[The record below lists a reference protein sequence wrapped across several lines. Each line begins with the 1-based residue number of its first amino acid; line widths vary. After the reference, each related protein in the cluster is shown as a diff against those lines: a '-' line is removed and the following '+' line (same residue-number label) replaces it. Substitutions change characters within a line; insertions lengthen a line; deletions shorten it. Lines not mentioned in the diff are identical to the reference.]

1 MCSDTER
8 LEMLIVLYMCSF
20 LTSYD
25 SRDMSLGDIETIV
38 SYNQSREMYC
48 DLSEI
53 MKYTQSFLA
62 VKGYSETSM
71 FWVNLV
77 FVNSPC
83 WVFVSSPIGFLN
95 ASQVDKLLP
104 SLNPE
109 NLWKF
114 YIFPVESRR
123 PHHGTETGC
132 SYIYSCVGARMVSDM
147 WTLFLISKFIKWSH
161 TLNFVTFETDY

>member
-1 MCSDTER
+1 MCSDIER

-20 LTSYD
+20 LMSYD

-71 FWVNLV
+71 F
-77 FVNSPC
+77 
-83 WVFVSSPIGFLN
+83 
-95 ASQVDKLLP
+95 
-104 SLNPE
+104 
-109 NLWKF
+109 
-114 YIFPVESRR
+114 
-123 PHHGTETGC
+123 
-132 SYIYSCVGARMVSDM
+132 
-147 WTLFLISKFIKWSH
+147 
-161 TLNFVTFETDY
+161 